1 LQRAAKNLPGA
12 LQNHPWR
19 IHFEPGIFLPVRL
32 GARTRKLEGETVE
45 LRRHDRANYA
55 LYAEWYGD
63 PEIWHLTSWAPSPL
77 ERSAV
82 EKLFEDRELSPV
94 DDSFAIHV
102 RDDDE
107 PVGVISLM
115 NISDTNESAE
125 LSIIVGHPDDRHR
138 GYGTEAIGLLL
149 GYAFEELKLNRVG
162 LSAFDFNGEAIA
174 AYEKLGFVVEGSH
187 RQAIKRYSGFHD
199 AILMSI
205 LKNEWQAGAPRARCE

>member
-1 LQRAAKNLPGA
+1 MF
-12 LQNHPWR
+12 QNHPWR

-77 ERSAV
+77 NRSAV
-82 EKLFEDRELSPV
+82 EKLFEDRKLSPV
-94 DDSFAIHV
+94 DDSFAIHLKG
-102 RDDDE
+102 DDE

-115 NISDTNESAE
+115 NISDANESAE
-125 LSIIVGHPDDRHR
+125 LSVIVGHPDDRHQ
-138 GYGTEAIGLLL
+138 GYGTQAIELLL
-149 GYAFEELKLNRVG
+149 RYAFEELRLNRVG
-162 LSAFDFNGEAIA
+162 LSAFDFNGEAIS
-174 AYEKLGFVVEGSH
+174 AYEKLGFVVEGRY

-199 AILMSI
+199 AILMSV
-205 LKNEWQAGAPRARCE
+205 LKDEWRP

>member
-1 LQRAAKNLPGA
+1 M
-12 LQNHPWR
+12 
-19 IHFEPGIFLPVRL
+19 RL

-45 LRRHDRANYA
+45 LRRHARANYG
-55 LYAEWYGD
+55 LYAKWYGD

-102 RDDDE
+102 KDDDE

-205 LKNEWQAGAPRARCE
+205 LKNEWQAGAPSS